1 MQSSNIDSTKNK
13 NPAELHLSGLKK
25 KNNLNVALS
34 PKTPPAVTAAI
45 LSDNLFPP
53 RKPKAMVEF
62 SEDEEDSESDDEKKN
77 KKEDPLAT
85 QVWRLYTKAKDTLPN
100 GSRLENLTW
109 RMMAMTLN
117 KKKKEEAEKN
127 GIKHEQVEDEG
138 MQIEEETTNSPPQP
152 GDTTALLS
160 SSAPPY
166 MLDFMNNNFQNNL
179 QQQQQEQKRNVMVY
193 GSTRA
198 TTPAA
203 LNTNLNPSYML
214 SNMYDTNSITIP
226 ADMDISDDY
235 QDPLSPQSTHSL
247 FQPSS
252 SLAESSEFNYF
263 SQSMPSYYHHLQQ
276 QNNNASSPIGLF
288 PQLGTEPQNYFAAT
302 PNESSPSPIA
312 YSPNHELNAGAMSF
326 EDLLKMYHVN
336 PNNPQVAAAAA
347 AAAAVAVT
355 GITPIPSPN
364 NNTMLMMNQQNE
376 LSSSAYSS
384 SLPQDGMLTP
394 TGHSPVNNSTSPLKQ
409 QYTTLSR
416 LASNNAPSIISPQKN
431 IQPDS
436 LSSSPTGD
444 KKQNEIPLKASNAG
458 SSRSNSTTKCTNCGT
473 TTTPLWRRNPEGHP
487 LCNACGLFLKL
498 HGVVRPLSLK
508 TDIIKKRNRNN
519 STAAQK
525 SANANTINNGTNNTK
540 SSNTSSS
547 SSNNNNSS
555 SNVVGKKPIVAATPI
570 ASAND
575 RLVSNDNNNGLL
587 FKHQTGSNVANSS
600 GGGSGGRPITFAPSR
615 IKQ

>member
-203 LNTNLNPSYML
+203 LNTNLNPVFFFF
-214 SNMYDTNSITIP
+214 
-226 ADMDISDDY
+226 
-235 QDPLSPQSTHSL
+235 L
-247 FQPSS
+247 F
-252 SLAESSEFNYF
+252 Y
-263 SQSMPSYYHHLQQ
+263 
-276 QNNNASSPIGLF
+276 
-288 PQLGTEPQNYFAAT
+288 
-302 PNESSPSPIA
+302 
-312 YSPNHELNAGAMSF
+312 
-326 EDLLKMYHVN
+326 
-336 PNNPQVAAAAA
+336 
-347 AAAAVAVT
+347 
-355 GITPIPSPN
+355 
-364 NNTMLMMNQQNE
+364 
-376 LSSSAYSS
+376 
-384 SLPQDGMLTP
+384 
-394 TGHSPVNNSTSPLKQ
+394 
-409 QYTTLSR
+409 
-416 LASNNAPSIISPQKN
+416 
-431 IQPDS
+431 
-436 LSSSPTGD
+436 
-444 KKQNEIPLKASNAG
+444 
-458 SSRSNSTTKCTNCGT
+458 
-473 TTTPLWRRNPEGHP
+473 
-487 LCNACGLFLKL
+487 
-498 HGVVRPLSLK
+498 
-508 TDIIKKRNRNN
+508 
-519 STAAQK
+519 
-525 SANANTINNGTNNTK
+525 
-540 SSNTSSS
+540 
-547 SSNNNNSS
+547 
-555 SNVVGKKPIVAATPI
+555 
-570 ASAND
+570 
-575 RLVSNDNNNGLL
+575 
-587 FKHQTGSNVANSS
+587 
-600 GGGSGGRPITFAPSR
+600 
-615 IKQ
+615 